1 MDIAFSEIGFPARI
15 HPERPLTDE
24 ALLRFCAKNEP
35 MQVERE
41 PNGDLII
48 MSPTWSDTSSKNS
61 NLNYQLYKWAD
72 ETGSGKVFESN
83 AGFNLP
89 DGSMRSPD
97 AAWISW
103 SVWNALSPDRQRG
116 FARVCPQFVVEL
128 RSASDVLVKVQEKMQ
143 QWIAN
148 GAELGWL
155 IDPENKTVE
164 VYRPGREPEVL
175 EGGSM
180 VEGEGPVAGF
190 VLELGRIWG

>member
-103 SVWNALSPDRQRG
+103 SVWNALSPDRQRAG
-116 FARVCPQFVVEL
+116 Q
-128 RSASDVLVKVQEKMQ
+128 SAGEDAAVDCQRR
-143 QWIAN
+143 
-148 GAELGWL
+148 GAWVA
-155 IDPENKTVE
+155 D
-164 VYRPGREPEVL
+164 RPGEQD
-175 EGGSM
+175 G
-180 VEGEGPVAGF
+180 
-190 VLELGRIWG
+190 

>member
-1 MDIAFSEIGFPARI
+1 MNLALAEIGLPLRL
-15 HPERPLTDE
+15 HPDRPLTDE
-24 ALLRFCAKNEP
+24 ALLRFCASNEP

-61 NLNYQLYKWAD
+61 NLIYQLYKWAE
-72 ETGSGKVFESN
+72 ETGSGQVFESN
-83 AGFNLP
+83 AGFTLP

-103 SVWNALSPDRQRG
+103 TVWNALPAERQRG
-116 FARVCPQFVVEL
+116 FARICPQLIVEL
-128 RSASDVLVKVQEKMQ
+128 RSDSDLLTKVQEKMR

-155 IDPENKTVE
+155 IDPESKTVE
-164 VYRPGREPEVL
+164 VYRPGREPEVQ
-175 EGGSM
+175 EGQSA
-180 VEGEGPVAGF
+180 VYGEGPVVGF